1 MVIGFT
7 VDSKGGGTLFLT
19 FSGTTDRMSN
29 FYEMTIAELKIRLS
43 VDRAFK
49 MLQENLLNIVHFFI
63 ST

>member
-7 VDSKGGGTLFLT
+7 VDSKGRGTLFLT
-19 FSGTTDRMSN
+19 SSGTTDRMSI

-49 MLQENLLNIVHFFI
+49 MLQEN
-63 ST
+63 

>member
-19 FSGTTDRMSN
+19 FSGTTDRMSI

-49 MLQENLLNIVHFFI
+49 MLQEN
-63 ST
+63 

>member
-7 VDSKGGGTLFLT
+7 VDSKVGGTFFLT
-19 FSGTTDRMSN
+19 FSGPTDRLSI

-49 MLQENLLNIVHFFI
+49 MLQEN
-63 ST
+63 